1 MLDAQEQI
9 KAQDRMHSARSSF
22 ETEWSEAALYFL
34 PRQADFSS
42 QFTSQGAPRTR
53 EIFDEYP
60 ARALDDGKSI
70 AVGMVMPRGALFQ
83 GIAPPDIEELM
94 KLQSVRAW
102 YERKT
107 RRLFELRHDPKS
119 GFVQQTDESWASL
132 LAFGNQGMS
141 VNHRYDPRT
150 RRPIGLRYRSEH
162 IGSCYIEQ
170 DWQGLQGRTHRKW
183 RWTAENALAHWGREK
198 LQRAPKVME
207 AAGDSKK
214 ASNEFEFLMV
224 SIENPNIDGGRM
236 DMRGK
241 PYIGGYISL
250 ADKEW
255 IELGGWGSR
264 ELTYSRF
271 MKSPTET
278 YGRGPGVDMLPTA
291 KALQQIAVDLM
302 TGAEMSLM
310 PPLGGPDD
318 ALDMLINYGAGE
330 FVPGAFDMSGRQVIG
345 KLFDVGDGQFPLV
358 IQERLRE
365 QIDRAFFRH
374 LMFLNQDMKSHV
386 TDGQIMER
394 VQEKGVLLQPLA
406 TQETEWLSP
415 MLDREIALM
424 GEMGEFEDM
433 PPEVVEAGGA
443 KQITY
448 DNPLNSALMA
458 EEAAGYFRMGA
469 SVQGMGQYDPAY
481 VQEFNRM
488 FPARKVLP
496 NLARVM
502 RVPASWM
509 ASEAELAEQ
518 DAVDAQQQGTQD
530 ALATGAALAGIAKD
544 LGSSGLTDAPVI

>member
-9 KAQDRMHSARSSF
+9 TAQGRMHNIRSSF
-22 ETEWSEAALYFL
+22 ETEWSEAATYFL
-34 PRQADFSS
+34 PRQADFLSMN
-42 QFTSQGAPRTR
+42 TTQGTPRTR

-83 GIAPPDIEELM
+83 GIAPPDRDELL
-94 KLQSVRAW
+94 KLQHVAAW

-107 RRLFELRHDPKS
+107 RRLFEHRHDPNS

-141 VNHRYDPRT
+141 VTHRLDPRT
-150 RRPIGLRYRSEH
+150 REPIGLRYRSEH

-170 DWQGLQGRTHRKW
+170 NWQGLQGRTHRKW
-183 RWTAENALAHWGREK
+183 KWTAETALARWGKEK
-198 LQRAPKVME
+198 LRRAPQVLE
-207 AAGDSKK
+207 AATDTRK
-214 ASNEFEFLMV
+214 AHTEFEFLGVM
-224 SIENPNIDGGRM
+224 IENPDIDPDRM
-236 DMRGK
+236 DMKGK
-241 PYIGGYISL
+241 PFIGGYISM

-255 IELGGWGSR
+255 IEQGGWNSR

-278 YGRGPGVDMLPTA
+278 YGRGPGVDMLPAA
-291 KALQQIAVDLM
+291 KALQQIMVDLM
-302 TGAEMSLM
+302 TGAEMGLM

-318 ALDMLINYGAGE
+318 ALDMIINYGAGE
-330 FVPGAFDMSGRQVIG
+330 FVPGAFDMMGRQVIG
-345 KLFDVGDGQFPLV
+345 KLFDVGDFQGPLA
-358 IQERLRE
+358 IQQQLRE

-415 MLDREIALM
+415 MLDREIDLM
-424 GEMGEFEDM
+424 AQMGEFEDM
-433 PPEVVEAGGA
+433 PSEVIEAGGA
-443 KQITY
+443 RQITY

-458 EEAAGYFRMGA
+458 EEAAGYFRMSA
-469 SVQGMGQYDPAY
+469 SVANMAQYDPAY
-481 VQEFNRM
+481 MQEFNKM
-488 FPARKVLP
+488 FPPRKVMP

-502 RVPASWM
+502 RVPASWQ
-509 ASEAELAEQ
+509 ATEEELAEA
-518 DAVDAQQQGTQD
+518 DAVEVERQSAQD
-530 ALATGAALAGIAKD
+530 ALATGGALAGIAKD
-544 LGSSGLTDAPVI
+544 LGSSGLTDAPAI

>member
-1 MLDAQEQI
+1 MLDAATQI
-9 KAQDRMHSARSSF
+9 TLQDRLHNARSSF
-22 ETEWSEAALYFL
+22 ENEWSEAAQYFL
-34 PRQADFSS
+34 PRQADFSGQNS
-42 QFTSQGAPRTR
+42 TQGTPRTR

-83 GIAPPDIEELM
+83 GIAPPDADELL
-94 KLQSVRAW
+94 KLQHVRAW

-107 RRLFELRHDPKS
+107 RRLFELRHDPNS

-132 LAFGNQGMS
+132 LCFGNQAMS
-141 VNHRYDPRT
+141 VSHRRDPRT
-150 RRPIGLRYRSEH
+150 QRPVGLRYRSEH
-162 IGSCYIEQ
+162 IGACYIEQ
-170 DWQGLQGRTHRKW
+170 NWQGLQGRSHRKW
-183 RWTAENALAHWGREK
+183 RWTAEQALAHWGRAK
-198 LQRAPKVME
+198 LQQSPMVLE
-207 AAGDSKK
+207 AATDPKK
-214 ASNEFEFLMV
+214 MHNEFEFLLV
-224 SIENPNIDGGRM
+224 ILENPRPDGGRM
-236 DMRGK
+236 DMAGK

-255 IELGGWGSR
+255 IEQGGWGSR

-278 YGRGPGVDMLPTA
+278 YGRGPGVDMLPAA
-291 KALQQIAVDLM
+291 KALQQIMVDLM
-302 TGAEMSLM
+302 TGAEMALM

-330 FVPGAFDMSGRQVIG
+330 YVPGAFDMMGRQVIG
-345 KLFDVGDGQFPLV
+345 KLFDVGDFQGPLA
-358 IQERLRE
+358 IQSQLRE

-415 MLDREIALM
+415 MLEREIDLM
-424 GEMGEFEDM
+424 GQMGEFEDM
-433 PPEVVEAGGA
+433 PDEVVEAGGPR
-443 KQITY
+443 QITY
-448 DNPLNSALMA
+448 DNPLNSALIA
-458 EEAAGYFRMGA
+458 EEAAGYFRMSA
-469 SVQGMGQYDPAY
+469 SVGNMAQYDPAY
-481 VQEFNRM
+481 MQEFNRM

-509 ASEAELAEQ
+509 ATEDELAEG
-518 DAVDAQQQGTQD
+518 DAQDAQQQSAQD
-530 ALATGAALAGIAKD
+530 ALATGSALAGIAKD
-544 LGSSGLTDAPVI
+544 LGSSGLTQNAA

>member
-1 MLDAQEQI
+1 MLDALEQI
-9 KAQDRMHSARSSF
+9 TAQGRMHNVRSSF
-22 ETEWSEAALYFL
+22 ETEWSEAATYFL
-34 PRQADFSS
+34 PRQADFLSMN
-42 QFTSQGAPRTR
+42 TTQGVPRTR
-53 EIFDEYP
+53 EIYDEYP

-83 GIAPPDIEELM
+83 GIAPPDREELM
-94 KLQSVRAW
+94 KLQHVAAW
-102 YERKT
+102 YEAKT
-107 RRLFELRHDPKS
+107 RRLFELRHDPNS

-132 LAFGNQGMS
+132 LAFGNQAMS
-141 VNHRYDPRT
+141 VTHRLDPFT

-170 DWQGLQGRTHRKW
+170 NWQGLQGRTHRKW
-183 RWTAENALAHWGREK
+183 KWTAEQAMGRWGKDK
-198 LQRAPKVME
+198 LQRAPKVLE
-207 AAGDSKK
+207 AATDPAKRHV
-214 ASNEFEFLMV
+214 EFEFLAVM
-224 SIENPNIDGGRM
+224 IENPDPDPDRM
-236 DMRGK
+236 DMKGK
-241 PYIGGYISL
+241 PYIGGYISI

-255 IELGGWGSR
+255 IEQGGWNSR

-291 KALQQIAVDLM
+291 KALQQIMVDLM
-302 TGAEMSLM
+302 TGAEMGLM

-318 ALDMLINYGAGE
+318 ALDMIINYGAGE
-330 FVPGAFDMSGRQVIG
+330 FVPGAFDMAGRQVIG
-345 KLFDVGDGQFPLV
+345 KLFDVGDFQGPLA
-358 IQERLRE
+358 IQAQLRE

-415 MLDREIALM
+415 MLDREIDLM
-424 GEMGEFEDM
+424 AEMGEFEDM
-433 PPEVVEAGGA
+433 PAEVQEARGA
-443 KQITY
+443 KKITY

-458 EEAAGYFRMGA
+458 EEAAGYFRMSSSVA
-469 SVQGMGQYDPAY
+469 SMAQYDPAY
-481 VQEFNRM
+481 MAEFNKM

-502 RVPASWM
+502 RVPASWQ
-509 ASEAELAEQ
+509 ATEAELAEA
-518 DAVDAQQQGTQD
+518 DAADAQRQSAQD
-530 ALATGAALAGIAKD
+530 ALATGAALGGIARD
-544 LGSSGLTDAPVI
+544 LGASGLTDAPAI